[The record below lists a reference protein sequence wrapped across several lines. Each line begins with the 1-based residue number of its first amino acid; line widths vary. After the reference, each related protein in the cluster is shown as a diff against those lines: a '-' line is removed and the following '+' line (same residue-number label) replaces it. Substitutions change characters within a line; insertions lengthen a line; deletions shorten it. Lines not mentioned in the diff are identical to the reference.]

1 MATLSGNDIY
11 LRMNSVNTQA
21 RWRKFDMSFKN
32 DEEDTTAGVGVD
44 WKSRAAK
51 LSEIPAKIMLV
62 YDDVAAATD
71 FAALWQA
78 DMIFAV
84 EYGPEGNGAGKPRHL
99 GTRHTHANRSEQI
112 GIGVSVHHG
121 GRRQCRTTIA
131 TARGRTMAGLADLFV
146 EVASAYGF
154 RRIIG
159 EWICDLR
166 WRLQG
171 GHNPTR
177 N

>member
-99 GTRHTHANRSEQI
+99 QDFKINGITGPTTSHDKTLVTLEFDLVSTGAPTANLY
-112 GIGVSVHHG
+112 
-121 GRRQCRTTIA
+121 
-131 TARGRTMAGLADLFV
+131 AGDSF
-146 EVASAYGF
+146 SA
-154 RRIIG
+154 
-159 EWICDLR
+159 
-166 WRLQG
+166 
-171 GHNPTR
+171 
-177 N
+177 